1 MHKKVSFIVLA
12 LISITLVSGYFVKHN
27 NYYYNKELTTK
38 TTIVYD
44 NINELRKNHKHCSAN
59 YNHIASINYSN
70 ILIATKHLKKK
81 FAFAKNLFK
90 NANSF
95 EFFESIIL
103 FDKKIVTHLA
113 DNCQLLKR

>member
-1 MHKKVSFIVLA
+1 MHKKVSFILLA
-12 LISITLVSGYFVKHN
+12 LIFITLVNGYFVKHN
-27 NYYYNKELTTK
+27 NNYNKEITTK
-38 TTIVYD
+38 TIIVYD
-44 NINELRKNHKHCSAN
+44 NINELGKNHKHCSAN